1 MLLVSS
7 SSYLISDYLSVYIL
21 DHVPDIK
28 PAASLLGE
36 LLKQFHVSPLLG
48 LEYIVEVKLGA
59 HEEVFKC
66 VLCGADFDLNGILGH
81 LISTGHRVSF
91 LRKHFPVVAAKFSS
105 QLPESQWP
113 LHTLETLDTVAGR
126 IEARHGRGEVT
137 AIRGLL
143 AWEREASTLTS
154 NIEQMRHAR

>member
-1 MLLVSS
+1 MSAF
-7 SSYLISDYLSVYIL
+7 IL

-66 VLCGADFDLNGILGH
+66 VLCGVDFDLNGILGH

-154 NIEQMRHAR
+154 NIEQMKHAR